1 MVVMATKFAR
11 FNLQLKDG
19 PDMEG
24 YAEQWQEFLDSAAI
38 EGFAD
43 EHEVFFLSSQG
54 IVGVSVPYE
63 DDDPLILLEAGGV
76 LGYCRRRVEESDIGG
91 SKNSTW
97 FSLHDSD
104 DSIIDS
110 LI

>member
-1 MVVMATKFAR
+1 MATKFAR

-76 LGYCRRRVEESDIGG
+76 LGYCRRRVEESGIGG

-110 LI
+110 PI